1 MEKMSSA
8 VAASQQDGLQRE
20 ALESRIQLLEAELEK
35 EREKSRQSVA
45 KMEEVSEIL
54 LFLNKK
60 EHSRYALTDDSFIVN
75 YDKRGG
81 S

>member
-54 LFLNKK
+54 LFLKK
-60 EHSRYALTDDSFIVN
+60 NIHDMH
-75 YDKRGG
+75 
-81 S
+81 